1 MKLTS
6 GKYIIRLRNRDIC
19 LSRQSTSGTQP
30 VSYPYRPE
38 SYPYKLQ
45 LFGTV
50 DESKLFP
57 ESNIFEVIVLNENNK
72 VQIKSNNMLLRHVVI
87 RYGYGVRVGP
97 DVTVDYT
104 GKSMSKETFLNFS
117 GLVFSEKELSK
128 YFKTNEAEVILEE
141 NTFYL
146 EDNDGYYT
154 LNTLILQKHG
164 SDHISYEKRYMCAL
178 DDDLSEKSQ
187 LSFNMHSL
195 YDGYAIDRRQ
205 CNRKIELEFI
215 PVETFLDVLNPVLY
229 RPTNIF
235 IVFIIVFIII
245 VVLFSYNSIRRKS

>member
-6 GKYIIRLRNRDIC
+6 GKKYIIKLRNRDIC
-19 LSRQSTSGTQP
+19 LSRQFTGGTP
-30 VSYPYRPE
+30 PE
-38 SYPYKLQ
+38 SYQYKLQ
-45 LFGTV
+45 LFGTE
-50 DESKLFP
+50 DESRTVFSD
-57 ESNIFEVIVLNENNK
+57 SNVFEVIVLDEKYNK
-72 VQIKSNNMLLRHVVI
+72 VQIKSNNMLLRHGVI
-87 RYGYGVRVGP
+87 A
-97 DVTVDYT
+97 DYT
-104 GKSMSKETFLNFS
+104 GKSMETFLNFT

-128 YFKTNEAEVILEE
+128 YFKTTESEVILEE

-146 EDNDGYYT
+146 EENDGYYT

-229 RPTNIF
+229 RPTDIF

>member
-6 GKYIIRLRNRDIC
+6 GKYIIKLRDKDIC
-19 LSRQSTSGTQP
+19 LSRQSTSGTP
-30 VSYPYRPE
+30 PE

-50 DESKLFP
+50 EESKLFP
-57 ESNIFEVIVLNENNK
+57 ESNVFEVIVLNENNK
-72 VQIKSNNMLLRHVVI
+72 VQIKSNNMLLRHGVI
-87 RYGYGVRVGP
+87 A
-97 DVTVDYT
+97 DYT
-104 GKSMSKETFLNFS
+104 GKSMETFLNFT

-128 YFKTNEAEVILEE
+128 YFKTTESEVILEE

-146 EDNDGYYT
+146 EDNNGDYT

-164 SDHISYEKRYMCAL
+164 RDHISYEKRYMCVL

-187 LSFNMHSL
+187 LSFDMHSL
-195 YDGYAIDRRQ
+195 YDGYHVNRRQ
-205 CNRKIELEFI
+205 CNMKIELKFI
-215 PVETFLDVLNPVLY
+215 PVETFLDFLNPVLY

-245 VVLFSYNSIRRKS
+245 VVLFSYNSIRRKR